1 MKRNQNVTR
10 FHSQHA
16 PIKHSNGTRM
26 TMMMIIRMC
35 NEVVCAELYLAA
47 WAGLCHKGKGIAMCL
62 VLLFVAMKNSCKII
76 IYAFIISRLIDTKP
90 PTRPREAYTRQ
101 PATGI
106 SANHELM
113 NT

>member
-26 TMMMIIRMC
+26 TMMMMIIRMC

-47 WAGLCHKGKGIAMCL
+47 WAGLCHKGKGSDVVGSVVCGHEK
-62 VLLFVAMKNSCKII
+62 LLQYNNIR
-76 IYAFIISRLIDTKP
+76 IY
-90 PTRPREAYTRQ
+90 
-101 PATGI
+101 
-106 SANHELM
+106 N
-113 NT
+113 